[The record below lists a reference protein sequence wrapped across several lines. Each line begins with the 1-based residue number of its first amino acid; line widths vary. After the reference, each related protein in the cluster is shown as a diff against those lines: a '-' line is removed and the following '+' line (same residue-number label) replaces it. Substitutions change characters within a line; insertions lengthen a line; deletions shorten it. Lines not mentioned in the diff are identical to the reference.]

1 MILYN
6 RKKFGQERNDETAK
20 RTRQKAK
27 NIQWKCVATTSS
39 NEAKVLR
46 FPENSCSSEKKKR
59 NIHFQTKNNR
69 IFASSKSANDEK
81 VEKKDKRND
90 DLEIDSSLK
99 RLEET
104 EKKLKYHIRELESYL
119 GLS

>member
-6 RKKFGQERNDETAK
+6 EKNKLGKKETMKRLKGQGK
-20 RTRQKAK
+20 KQKIS
-27 NIQWKCVATTSS
+27 NESVATTSS
-39 NEAKVLR
+39 NEVKVLR

-59 NIHFQTKNNR
+59 NIHFQTKNER

-81 VEKKDKRND
+81 AEKKDKRND